1 MLDRVR
7 RIRVPGIQARL
18 FDRAVEQLARRS
30 DERLSAPVL
39 DVTGLLADKH
49 EASAHRPL
57 AEHRLRRV
65 LVEMAALAG
74 LGSGT

>member
-1 MLDRVR
+1 MADKKS
-7 RIRVPGIQARL
+7 GAARAL
-18 FDRAVEQLARRS
+18 KRDHRKH
-30 DERLSAPVL
+30 APAKK
-39 DVTGLLADKH
+39 ADKH

-74 LGSGT
+74 LGSGA